1 VYGRAA
7 QAERAGAP
15 GYGYNDFKIELAKR
29 TIVSSFA
36 FAALMRATARLDRLG
51 IKGNT
56 VDLERAWGPTRET
69 RMADRTGGTGT
80 DDAGRW
86 KYGLWVVFAGLAVIL
101 VAFGGALVAFSEAAD
116 VSTALAPVTG
126 VVGTI
131 VGAYF
136 GVQAGAAGKDKAE
149 EERAQATEL
158 AHHALGALP
167 EDKAEKV
174 MQAAGGP

>member
-1 VYGRAA
+1 MA
-7 QAERAGAP
+7 
-15 GYGYNDFKIELAKR
+15 N
-29 TIVSSFA
+29 
-36 FAALMRATARLDRLG
+36 RLG
-51 IKGNT
+51 
-56 VDLERAWGPTRET
+56 
-69 RMADRTGGTGT
+69 GTST
-80 DDAGRW
+80 DEAGRW

-101 VAFGGALVAFSEAAD
+101 VAFGAALLAFSEAAD

-136 GVQAGAAGKDKAE
+136 GVQAGAAGKEKAE
-149 EERAQATEL
+149 QQRAQATEL

-174 MQAAGGP
+174 MQAAEGP

>member
-1 VYGRAA
+1 
-7 QAERAGAP
+7 
-15 GYGYNDFKIELAKR
+15 
-29 TIVSSFA
+29 
-36 FAALMRATARLDRLG
+36 
-51 IKGNT
+51 
-56 VDLERAWGPTRET
+56 
-69 RMADRTGGTGT
+69 MANRSGGTGT

-101 VAFGGALVAFSEAAD
+101 AAFGAALVAFSEAAD

-136 GVQAGAAGKDKAE
+136 GVQAGAAGKEKA
-149 EERAQATEL
+149 EL

-167 EDKAEKV
+167 EDQAEKV
-174 MQAAGGP
+174 MQAVGNP

>member
-1 VYGRAA
+1 M
-7 QAERAGAP
+7 
-15 GYGYNDFKIELAKR
+15 AKQ
-29 TIVSSFA
+29 
-36 FAALMRATARLDRLG
+36 
-51 IKGNT
+51 
-56 VDLERAWGPTRET
+56 
-69 RMADRTGGTGT
+69 TGGTGT

-101 VAFGGALVAFSEAAD
+101 AAFGAALVAFSEAAD

-136 GVQAGAAGKDKAE
+136 GVQAGAAGKEKAE
-149 EERAQATEL
+149 EERAHATEL

-167 EDKAEKV
+167 EDKAEEV
-174 MQAAGGP
+174 MQAAGSP